1 MEERWARES
10 RLDKRKDKLRMGSSS
25 KDVETRAEG
34 RPPEEAESDNP
45 KAQAEAIL
53 DESEDRLK
61 EAAQKSANEKA

>member
-1 MEERWARES
+1 
-10 RLDKRKDKLRMGSSS
+10 MGSSS

-53 DESEDRLK
+53 DESEDRLE
-61 EAAQKSANEKA
+61 EAAQKSARKKA